1 MEAVRNPYAPGAGA
15 NPPEL
20 AGRDAILREAEI
32 ALERHRLGRPNQSII
47 LSGLRGTGK
56 TVLLNRLEERAL
68 EMGVTVVS
76 IEASDIRPL
85 PVILVPQ
92 LRAALI
98 EISRREAAKSLA
110 LRGLRVLA
118 SFVSAWKFRYE
129 DISLELDVDPLP
141 GQADNRD
148 LESDVQ
154 TLLKHVATAARASG
168 SVVALFV
175 DELQY
180 LPRAEAAAVLTSIHA
195 ATQKDLPLILIGAG
209 LPQVGGM
216 LADVRTYAE
225 RMFIFFDLG
234 PLEAEDAA
242 CALVKPAAEEGVEFE
257 DGALE
262 AILERTGRYPY
273 FLQQWGKQAW
283 LAAAESPIS
292 IDDVEAASG
301 AALEDLDRGFF
312 RVRLDRVGP
321 EDERYLRA
329 MAELGP
335 GPCAASAVAEAL
347 GRAAEDVEAHRER
360 LIEQGVIW
368 TPRLGLVQ
376 FTAPLFDGYLK
387 RTEPGFR

>member
-20 AGRDAILREAEI
+20 AGRDEILREAEV

-56 TVLLNRLEERAL
+56 TVLLTRLERRAA
-68 EMGVTVVS
+68 EMGVVVIS
-76 IEASDIRPL
+76 VEASNTLPL
-85 PVILVPQ
+85 PVVLIPQ
-92 LRAALI
+92 IRAALM
-98 EISRREAAKSLA
+98 EMSRRGKAN
-110 LRGLRVLA
+110 G
-118 SFVSAWKFRYE
+118 F
-129 DISLELDVDPLP
+129 DIDSLP
-141 GQADNRD
+141 GLTDNGD
-148 LESDVQ
+148 LVSDLQV
-154 TLLKHVATAARASG
+154 LLGHVAVAARASG
-168 SVVALFV
+168 TAVALFV
-175 DELQY
+175 DEFQY
-180 LPRAEAAAVLTSIHA
+180 LPEDEMGALLTALHG
-195 ATQKDLPLILIGAG
+195 ATQDDLPLVIIGAG
-209 LPQVGGM
+209 LPQVAGALGD
-216 LADVRTYAE
+216 ARTYAE
-225 RMFIFFDLG
+225 RMFIFFDIG

-242 CALVKPAAEEGVEFE
+242 CALVKPAAAAEVEFE
-257 DGALE
+257 EEALE

-292 IDDVEAASG
+292 LDDVEAAGG

-312 RVRLDRVGP
+312 QVRLDRVGP

-335 GPCAASAVAEAL
+335 GPCAASAVAESL
-347 GRAAEDVEAHRER
+347 GRAPEDAEAHRER

-376 FTAPLFDGYLK
+376 FTVPLFDEYLR
-387 RTEPGFR
+387 RTQQLFS